1 MLGIIVWT
9 LFIAIAVNLVL
20 KRFHLPTIIGY
31 IFTGTII
38 AYTFGLHDA
47 VHNHELKEI
56 AEFGVVFLMFT
67 IGLEFSIEHLKKMRM
82 EVFFTGTLQILVT
95 TVFVVLICIYV
106 IGFDFKTALI
116 IGAALSLSS
125 TAIVLKTYNETNEI
139 KKRHG
144 QRVLGILIMQD
155 IAVIPILLMISLFSI
170 DEGRS
175 IPMLILETT
184 FTAIVLLTLLY
195 LIGKYLLE
203 PFFVHVTK
211 SKSDEL
217 FVASVLLIAI
227 GASYLAHNF
236 GFTYSLGAFVAGMMI
251 SETKFKHQVEADLTP
266 FRNLLLGVFFI
277 TVGMQIDFSLMA
289 EHIVTILVLLPIL
302 LVIKYVIIYTIVKID
317 DTKRVAFKTALS
329 LVQIGEFSLAILELA
344 RSNDLV
350 DPVYT
355 QILIVTI
362 VLSMILTPIVLK
374 NLSSL
379 ASQLVPEDKL
389 IVKKS
394 HVIEKNTKGHIVVL
408 GFGHLGQEIAHNL
421 REHGHEYVII
431 EHNLKYYQMGEE
443 DSEPIIFGN
452 AAQKQVLE
460 SVNIKDACAVIVAID
475 NPEKL
480 HLICEVI
487 DDLTHNT
494 KTIVKVTKAS
504 EKVDLKSLHLEHIIV
519 EDDIVAKALVDET
532 MSCKTEFI
540 KEEREYELKKS

>member
-9 LFIAIAVNLVL
+9 LLIAIVVNLLL

-38 AYTFGLHDA
+38 AYTFGLHSA

-82 EVFFTGTLQILVT
+82 EVFFTGSLQILVT
-95 TVFVVLICIYV
+95 TVFVVTICTLV
-106 IGFDFKTALI
+106 IGFDFKTSLI

-125 TAIVLKTYNETNEI
+125 TAIVLKTYNETNDI

-155 IAVIPILLMISLFSI
+155 IAVIPILLMISFFTMGDEKSVFS
-170 DEGRS
+170 
-175 IPMLILETT
+175 LILETT
-184 FTAIVLLTLLY
+184 IAAIILIALLY
-195 LIGKYLLE
+195 VSGKYLLE
-203 PFFVHVTK
+203 PFFEHVTR

-217 FVASVLLIAI
+217 FVASVLLIAV
-227 GASYLAHNF
+227 GASYLAHYF

-277 TVGMQIDFSLMA
+277 TVGMQIDFIVIA
-289 EHIVTILVLLPIL
+289 ENIFMILLLLPIL
-302 LVIKYVIIYTIVKID
+302 LILKYIIIYSLVRID

-350 DPVYT
+350 DPT
-355 QILIVTI
+355 HSQILIVTI
-362 VLSMILTPIVLK
+362 VISMILTPIVLK
-374 NLSSL
+374 NISPL
-379 ASQLVPEDKL
+379 AAKLVPEDKMN
-389 IVKKS
+389 VTS
-394 HVIEKNTKGHIVVL
+394 NHNIEKDTKGHIVVL

-421 REHGHEYVII
+421 RLDGHEYVII
-431 EHNLKYYQMGEE
+431 EHNLKYFEMGFKA
-443 DSEPIIFGN
+443 DEPIIFGN
-452 AAQKQVLE
+452 AAHKHILE

-475 NPEKL
+475 NQEKV

-494 KTIVKVTKAS
+494 KTIVKVTRFS
-504 EKVDLKSLHLEHIIV
+504 EKEELKSLHLEHIIV
-519 EDDIVAKALVDET
+519 EDDIVARALVDET
-532 MSCKTEFI
+532 
-540 KEEREYELKKS
+540 KECMLDFEREKEKINQS